1 MDNKQLNQKQLERH
15 QLGEAHKPA
24 TAGQRGG
31 LWGMGGGGLVVGLTL
46 AVLIGLQLGAMPWRF
61 RRQMFQ
67 LQGALAG
74 GLVGFVVGWG
84 VGRSR
89 RPPGGGEPRRL

>member
-1 MDNKQLNQKQLERH
+1 MWKCVGDQP
-15 QLGEAHKPA
+15 LGTVKPPPKPIRS
-24 TAGQRGG
+24 GEGKLGLFGSGG
-31 LWGMGGGGLVVGLTL
+31 LLLGLSVALFV
-46 AVLIGLQLGAMPWRF
+46 GLQLGALPWTL

-89 RPPGGGEPRRL
+89 REPGSDDT

>member
-1 MDNKQLNQKQLERH
+1 MDDKQLGRANQ
-15 QLGEAHKPA
+15 PP
-24 TAGQRGG
+24 TPNTRGG
-31 LWGMGGGGLVVGLTL
+31 VLRFIGGGGLLVGLVL

-74 GLVGFVVGWG
+74 GLVGFVVGFG
-84 VGRSR
+84 MGRSR
-89 RPPGGGEPRRL
+89 RDPRSGDR

>member
-1 MDNKQLNQKQLERH
+1 MDDNRV
-15 QLGEAHKPA
+15 GPA
-24 TAGQRGG
+24 NRPPMASQRGG
-31 LWGMGGGGLVVGLTL
+31 LFKRNGSGGLVVGLVL
-46 AVLIGLQLGAMPWRF
+46 AVVIGLQLGALPWRF

-84 VGRSR
+84 IARGRRESR
-89 RPPGGGEPRRL
+89 NDDQ

>member
-1 MDNKQLNQKQLERH
+1 MWKCVGDQPLVPVKPPPKPTRTGGGR
-15 QLGEAHKPA
+15 LG
-24 TAGQRGG
+24 
-31 LWGMGGGGLVVGLTL
+31 LLGGGGLLLGLSVALVV
-46 AVLIGLQLGAMPWRF
+46 GLQLGALPWKF

-84 VGRSR
+84 MGRSR
-89 RPPGGGEPRRL
+89 REPGSDDS